1 MDMTKLVPKF
11 VMKYFH
17 EEDYGDYVGYFVIA
31 SDQKF
36 LVERVEDE
44 DVTELAIPVRN
55 LVRAAREDLRGLRG
69 ALLDCRP
76 LPGHGYVPEG
86 GVDASLRG
94 PMIIGHFSGEEYLW
108 VISPATGV
116 LPI

>member
-1 MDMTKLVPKF
+1 MPVPKF
-11 VMKYFH
+11 VMKYFQN
-17 EEDYGDYVGYFVIA
+17 EDYVDYVGYFAIA

-69 ALLDCRP
+69 VLLDCRP
-76 LPGHGYVPEG
+76 LPGHGCVPEG
-86 GVDASLRG
+86 GVDASLGR
-94 PMIIGHFSGEEYLW
+94 
-108 VISPATGV
+108 
-116 LPI
+116 